1 MVTFATQVDNMMQY
15 NTDKELLKIP
25 EYGRHVQQ
33 MVDYAITIENK
44 EKRQKVAQ
52 AIIDVIGNL
61 NPHLRDVP
69 DFKHKLWD
77 HLFIMS
83 DFKLDVDSPYPKPSK
98 ESFEEPPQK
107 IEYPQERI
115 QYRYYGKYIIKMI
128 EAASEMDDMEHR
140 PQMVK
145 QLANHMKKSYLN
157 WNKDSVEDDVILNHL
172 KDFSNDKLALEEE
185 QELADTKNL
194 VSASSNSNK
203 TRQVRKKGGKK
214 RSYKR
219 RK

>member
-1 MVTFATQVDNMMQY
+1 MMQY
-15 NTDKELLKIP
+15 NTEKEKLKIP

-33 MVDYAITIENK
+33 MVDYAVTIEDK

-83 DFKLDVDSPYPKPSK
+83 DFELDVDSPYPKPTRD
-98 ESFEEPPQK
+98 SFEERPDK

-115 QYRYYGKYIIKMI
+115 KYRYYGKYVTKMI
-128 EAASEMDDMEHR
+128 ETVSEMDDMEHR
-140 PQMVK
+140 PQMIR

-157 WNKDSVEDDVILNHL
+157 WNKDSVEDKVILDHL
-172 KDFSNDKLALEEE
+172 AELSEGKLALTEE
-185 QELADTKNL
+185 QELAQSKNL
-194 VSASSNSNK
+194 INSSSNISSNQ
-203 TRQVRKKGGKK
+203 RNNSRKRSNNKK
-214 RSYKR
+214 RNYKR

>member
-1 MVTFATQVDNMMQY
+1 MMQY
-15 NTDKELLKIP
+15 NTEKEKLKIP

-33 MVDYAITIENK
+33 MVDYAVTIEDK

-83 DFKLDVDSPYPKPSK
+83 DFELDVESPYPKPTRD
-98 ESFEEPPQK
+98 SFEERPDK
-107 IEYPQERI
+107 IDYPQERI
-115 QYRYYGKYIIKMI
+115 KYRYYGKNVIKMI
-128 EAASEMDDMEHR
+128 ETVSEMEDLEHR
-140 PQMVK
+140 PQMIR

-157 WNKDSVEDDVILNHL
+157 WNKDSVEDKVILDHL
-172 KDFSNDKLALEEE
+172 AELSAGKLALNED
-185 QELADTKNL
+185 QELAQSKNL
-194 VSASSNSNK
+194 VNSSGNNSNQ
-203 TRQVRKKGGKK
+203 RNNNRKRSNNNKK
-214 RSYKR
+214 RNYKR

>member
-1 MVTFATQVDNMMQY
+1 MMQY
-15 NTDKELLKIP
+15 NTEKEKLKIP

-33 MVDYAITIENK
+33 MVDYAVTIEDK

-83 DFKLDVDSPYPKPSK
+83 DFELDVDSPYPKPTRD
-98 ESFEEPPQK
+98 SFEERPDK

-115 QYRYYGKYIIKMI
+115 KYRYYGKYVTKMI
-128 EAASEMDDMEHR
+128 ETVSEMDDLEHR
-140 PQMVK
+140 PQMIR

-157 WNKDSVEDDVILNHL
+157 WNKDSVEDKVILDHL
-172 KDFSNDKLALEEE
+172 AELSEGKLALTEE
-185 QELADTKNL
+185 QELAQSKNL
-194 VSASSNSNK
+194 INSSSNISSNQ
-203 TRQVRKKGGKK
+203 RNNSRKRSNNKK
-214 RSYKR
+214 RNYKR